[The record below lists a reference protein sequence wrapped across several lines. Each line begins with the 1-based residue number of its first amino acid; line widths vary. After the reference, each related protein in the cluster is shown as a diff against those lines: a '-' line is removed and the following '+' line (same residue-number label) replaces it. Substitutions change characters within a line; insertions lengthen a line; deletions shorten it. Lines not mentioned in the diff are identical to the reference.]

1 MSATLSLRGLRVS
14 VPGAR
19 GPVHVVDGVDLDVEP
34 GRTLGLVGESGA
46 GKTLTALAILRLL
59 PEAARIRGGRCLLG
73 ERDLLALPPA
83 ELRRVRG
90 REIAMIFQEPGAALD
105 PLVPV
110 GAQIAEGL
118 LAHERVGRR
127 AARARAVELL
137 ARVGLSE
144 PERRAHAFP
153 HQLSGGMQQRVVI
166 ASAIACRPRFLIAD
180 EPTTALDVTLQREI
194 VELVRA
200 LAAESGMGVL
210 WITHDLA
217 LLASFADEVAVMYGG
232 VIVER
237 AAAPALFERPAHPY
251 TRLLLRSLGRPGPD
265 GRLVP
270 VPGSVPAP
278 EELPSGCRFRTRCP
292 IAAAECAPA
301 EPALQGLEPGHAAR
315 CVRIVEALEL

>member
-1 MSATLSLRGLRVS
+1 MSVSLELRGLRVS
-14 VPGAR
+14 VPGLN
-19 GPVHVVDGVDLDVEP
+19 GPVRAVDGVDLDVEP

-59 PEAARIRGGRCLLG
+59 PEAARIEGGTCLVG
-73 ERDLLALPPA
+73 GRDLLALPPA
-83 ELRRVRG
+83 ELRAVRG
-90 REIAMIFQEPGAALD
+90 REVAMVFQEPGAALD

-110 GAQIAEGL
+110 GAQIAEGIR
-118 LAHERVGRR
+118 AHERVTRQ
-127 AARARAVELL
+127 AARQRAVELL
-137 ARVGLSE
+137 ARVGIPE

-194 VELVRA
+194 VELVRG

-232 VIVER
+232 LVVER
-237 AAAPALFERPAHPY
+237 ASAAELFARPAHPY
-251 TRLLLRSLGRPGPD
+251 TRLLLRSLGRVRPGQ
-265 GRLVP
+265 RLVP

-278 EELPSGCRFRTRCP
+278 DELPDGCRFRTRCP
-292 IAAAECAPA
+292 IAAAECAAA
-301 EPALQGLEPGHAAR
+301 EPELRELAVGHAAR
-315 CVRIVEALEL
+315 CVRPEEARGL